1 MFFIDDTVTR
11 NDLVGIVQGESVP
24 KLDACQQAVLRTML
38 DARRTVSIA
47 QMIALARDWHV
58 RNPTPLERFNR
69 AGARLGLS
77 IAGAFEAMG
86 KALSDLMDE
95 LVSSSRDTG
104 YTWGGGSD
112 SSREP
117 REPRESSGIDRG
129 ERHAP
134 TIDLRRP
141 DFGPGST
148 LGR

>member
-1 MFFIDDTVTR
+1 
-11 NDLVGIVQGESVP
+11 
-24 KLDACQQAVLRTML
+24 VLRSML
-38 DARRTVSIA
+38 DASRTVSIA
-47 QMIALARDWHV
+47 QMIALARDWRV

-69 AGARLGLS
+69 AGERLGLS

-86 KALSDLMDE
+86 KALSDLVDE
-95 LVSSSRDTG
+95 IVSSSRNTG
-104 YTWGGGSD
+104 YSWGGDSGS

-129 ERHAP
+129 GRQAP